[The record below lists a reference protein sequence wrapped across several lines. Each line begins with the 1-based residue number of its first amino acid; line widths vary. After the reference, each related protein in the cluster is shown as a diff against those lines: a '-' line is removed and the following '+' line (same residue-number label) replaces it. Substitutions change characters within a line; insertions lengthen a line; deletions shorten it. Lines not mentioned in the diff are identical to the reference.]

1 MIKYNL
7 FLFFAWLFVIP
18 AGLIRLYSKKDTFH
32 TLISRFAFFKN
43 SKPAKQT
50 IWCHAASV
58 GEFNTL
64 ETLIPDIKET
74 FKNYEILLTVSN
86 IVAYEQ
92 AKIWT
97 DEQIH
102 LAIAPLDFHSVLKR
116 FIKYWKPIALIT
128 MENEI
133 FPNRIVLLKK
143 ARCKIVWVNAR
154 ISTKSMKFWENNSTL
169 KNQVTKNIDHVFAQD
184 KITHERFKKLGF
196 DIQKLTQIENLK
208 KFRAPQKVDKIHI
221 KEINKSF
228 AYEDTIC
235 IASSH
240 PGEELIILDAFKL
253 ALQKNSNLKMILV
266 PRHPK
271 RIKEIVN
278 LIEEY
283 QFKYSVRSQNE
294 SPCSDNQIYLADT
307 IGELPL
313 WYSSCS
319 VTFVAGSLLPIGGH
333 TPYEPTFY
341 SSAIIHGPHFSN
353 FEDAYYTLNKNKG
366 ALKVT
371 NSEELSQAWEK
382 LRNKK
387 YRNNTI
393 LNAKNI
399 FYNSDEKDVLLNII
413 LKNIL
418 N

>member
-1 MIKYNL
+1 M
-7 FLFFAWLFVIP
+7 
-18 AGLIRLYSKKDTFH
+18 
-32 TLISRFAFFKN
+32 
-43 SKPAKQT
+43 
-50 IWCHAASV
+50 
-58 GEFNTL
+58 
-64 ETLIPDIKET
+64 
-74 FKNYEILLTVSN
+74 EILLTVSN

-154 ISTKSMKFWENNSTL
+154 ISTKSMKFWENNSNL

-208 KFRAPQKVDKIHI
+208 KFRAPQKVDEIQI

-228 AYEDTIC
+228 AYGDTIC

-253 ALQKNSNLKMILV
+253 ALQKKSNLKMILV

-271 RIKEIVN
+271 RMKEIVN

-307 IGELPL
+307 IGELSL

-393 LNAKNI
+393 SNAKNI

>member
-7 FLFFAWLFVIP
+7 FLFFAWLFIIP
-18 AGLIRLYSKKDTFH
+18 AGLIRLFSKKDTFH

-102 LAIAPLDFHSVLKR
+102 VAIAPLDFPNVLKR
-116 FIKYWKPIALIT
+116 FIKHWKPIALIT
-128 MENEI
+128 LENEI

-154 ISTKSMKFWENNSTL
+154 ISTKSMKFWENNSNL
-169 KNQVTKNIDHVFAQD
+169 KNRVTKNIDHVFAQD

-208 KFRAPQKVDKIHI
+208 KFRAPQKVDEIHI

-240 PGEELIILDAFKL
+240 PGEEVIILDAFKL
-253 ALQKNSNLKMILV
+253 ALQKKSNLKMILV

-353 FEDAYYTLNKNKG
+353 FEDAYDTLNKNKG

-371 NSEELSQAWEK
+371 NSEQLSQAWEK

>member
-1 MIKYNL
+1 LIKYNL

-18 AGLIRLYSKKDTFH
+18 AGFIRLYSKKDT
-32 TLISRFAFFKN
+32 LITFTNRFSFFKN
-43 SKPAKQT
+43 SKPEKQT
-50 IWCHAASV
+50 IWCHAASI

-64 ETLIPDIKET
+64 ETLIPSIKKT
-74 FKNYEILLTVSN
+74 FKNNEILITVSN

-92 AKIWT
+92 AKLWS
-97 DEQIH
+97 DKQIH
-102 LAIAPLDFHSVLKR
+102 IAIAPLDFPSVLKR
-116 FIKYWKPIALIT
+116 FIKYWKPITLIT

-154 ISTKSMKFWENNSTL
+154 ISTKSMKFWENNSNL
-169 KNQVTKNIDHVFAQD
+169 KNQVTKNIDHIFAQD

-196 DIQKLTQIENLK
+196 DTPKLTQIENLK
-208 KFRAPQKVDKIHI
+208 KFRTPQRVAKIRI

-240 PGEELIILDAFKL
+240 PGEEVIILDAFKL
-253 ALQKNSNLKMILV
+253 ALEKKSNLKMILV

-271 RIKEIVN
+271 RMKEIVN
-278 LIEEY
+278 LLEEY
-283 QFKYSVRSQNE
+283 NFKYSVRSDNE
-294 SPCSDNQIYLADT
+294 NPCINKQIYLADT

-353 FEDAYYTLNKNKG
+353 FEDAYDTLNKNKG

-393 LNAKNI
+393 SNARNI
-399 FYNSDEKDVLLNII
+399 FYNSDEKEKLINCIFEKVQN
-413 LKNIL
+413 
-418 N
+418 

>member
-18 AGLIRLYSKKDTFH
+18 AGLIRLCSKKDTLH

-97 DEQIH
+97 DEQTH

-143 ARCKIVWVNAR
+143 ARCKIIWVNAR
-154 ISTKSMKFWENNSTL
+154 ISTKSMKFWENNSNL

-208 KFRAPQKVDKIHI
+208 KFRAPQKVDEIHI

-228 AYEDTIC
+228 AYGDTIC

-253 ALQKNSNLKMILV
+253 ALQKKSDLKMILV

-271 RIKEIVN
+271 RMKEIVN

-307 IGELPL
+307 IGELSL

-353 FEDAYYTLNKNKG
+353 FEDAYDTLNKNKG

-371 NSEELSQAWEK
+371 NSEQLSQAWEK

>member
-1 MIKYNL
+1 L

-18 AGLIRLYSKKDTFH
+18 AGFIRLYSKKDTLI
-32 TLISRFAFFKN
+32 TLTNRFSFFNN
-43 SKPAKQT
+43 SKPERQT

-64 ETLIPDIKET
+64 ETLIPNMKET
-74 FKNYEILLTVSN
+74 FENYEILLTVSN

-92 AKIWT
+92 AKLWS
-97 DEQIH
+97 DKQIH
-102 LAIAPLDFHSVLKR
+102 IAIAPLDFPSVLKR
-116 FIKYWKPIALIT
+116 FIKYWKPITLIT

-154 ISTKSMKFWENNSTL
+154 ISTKSMKFWENNSNL

-208 KFRAPQKVDKIHI
+208 KFRAPQKVDEIHI

-253 ALQKNSNLKMILV
+253 ALQKKSNLKMILV

-271 RIKEIVN
+271 RMKEIVN

-393 LNAKNI
+393 SNAKNI

>member
-1 MIKYNL
+1 LIKYNL

-43 SKPAKQT
+43 SKPTKQT

-74 FKNYEILLTVSN
+74 FRNYEILLTVSN

-102 LAIAPLDFHSVLKR
+102 LAIAPLDFYSVLKR

-143 ARCKIVWVNAR
+143 AGCKIVWVNAR
-154 ISTKSMKFWENNSTL
+154 ISAKSMKFWENNSNL
-169 KNQVTKNIDHVFAQD
+169 KNQVIKNINHVFAQD
-184 KITHERFKKLGF
+184 KTTHERFKKLGF
-196 DIQKLTQIENLK
+196 EIQKLTQIENLK
-208 KFRAPQKVDKIHI
+208 KFRAPQSVDEIHI

-240 PGEELIILDAFKL
+240 PGEEVIILDAFKL
-253 ALQKNSNLKMILV
+253 ALQKKSNLKMIMV

-271 RIKEIVN
+271 RMKEILN

-393 LNAKNI
+393 SNAKNI

>member
-18 AGLIRLYSKKDTFH
+18 AGFIRLYSKKDTLI
-32 TLISRFAFFKN
+32 TLTNRFSFFNN
-43 SKPAKQT
+43 SKPERQT

-64 ETLIPDIKET
+64 ETLIPNIKET

-92 AKIWT
+92 AMKWADKQTHI
-97 DEQIH
+97 
-102 LAIAPLDFHSVLKR
+102 AIAPLDFRSVLKR
-116 FIKYWKPIALIT
+116 FIKYWKPITFIT
-128 MENEI
+128 IENEI

-143 ARCKIVWVNAR
+143 SGCKIVWVNAR
-154 ISTKSMKFWENNSTL
+154 ISVKSMKFWENNSNL
-169 KNQVTKNIDHVFAQD
+169 KNKVIENINHVFTQD
-184 KITHERFKKLGF
+184 KTTHERFKKLGF

-208 KFRAPQKVDKIHI
+208 KFRAPQKVDEIHI

-240 PGEELIILDAFKL
+240 PGEELIILDAFKI
-253 ALQKNSNLKMILV
+253 ALQKKSNLKMILV

-271 RIKEIVN
+271 RMKEIIN
-278 LIEEY
+278 LIEKY
-283 QFKYSVRSQNE
+283 QFKYSVRSKNE
-294 SPCSDNQIYLADT
+294 SPCINNQIYLADT

-333 TPYEPTFY
+333 TPYEPALY
-341 SSAIIHGPHFSN
+341 SSAIIHGQYFSN
-353 FEDAYYTLNKNKG
+353 FDEIYTKLNNSSG
-366 ALKVT
+366 AIKA
-371 NSEELSQAWEK
+371 NNPSQISSAWEK
-382 LRNKK
+382 LRESEYRKK
-387 YRNNTI
+387 TI
-393 LNAKNI
+393 SIAN
-399 FYNSDEKDVLLNII
+399 
-413 LKNIL
+413 NIL
-418 N
+418 FGSDRKKELITSILEKLKP

>member
-1 MIKYNL
+1 
-7 FLFFAWLFVIP
+7 
-18 AGLIRLYSKKDTFH
+18 
-32 TLISRFAFFKN
+32 
-43 SKPAKQT
+43 
-50 IWCHAASV
+50 
-58 GEFNTL
+58 
-64 ETLIPDIKET
+64 
-74 FKNYEILLTVSN
+74 
-86 IVAYEQ
+86 
-92 AKIWT
+92 
-97 DEQIH
+97 
-102 LAIAPLDFHSVLKR
+102 
-116 FIKYWKPIALIT
+116 

-133 FPNRIVLLKK
+133 FPNRIFLLKK

-154 ISTKSMKFWENNSTL
+154 ISTKSMKFWENNSNL

-208 KFRAPQKVDKIHI
+208 KFRAPQKVDVIHI

-240 PGEELIILDAFKL
+240 PGEEVIILDAFKL
-253 ALQKNSNLKMILV
+253 ALQKKSNLKMILV

-271 RIKEIVN
+271 RMKEIVN

-353 FEDAYYTLNKNKG
+353 FEDAYDTLNKNKG

-371 NSEELSQAWEK
+371 NSEQLSQAWEK

>member
-7 FLFFAWLFVIP
+7 FLFFAWLFIIP
-18 AGLIRLYSKKDTFH
+18 AGLIRLYSKKDTLH

-97 DEQIH
+97 DEQTH

-154 ISTKSMKFWENNSTL
+154 ISTKSMKFWENNSNL

-208 KFRAPQKVDKIHI
+208 KFRAPQKVDEIHI

-253 ALQKNSNLKMILV
+253 ALQKKSNLKMILV

-271 RIKEIVN
+271 RMKEIVN

-353 FEDAYYTLNKNKG
+353 FEDAYDTLNKNKG

-393 LNAKNI
+393 SNAKNI

>member
-18 AGLIRLYSKKDTFH
+18 AGFIRLYSKKDTLI
-32 TLISRFAFFKN
+32 TLTNRFSLFNN
-43 SKPAKQT
+43 SKPERQT

-64 ETLIPDIKET
+64 ETLIPNMKEA
-74 FKNYEILLTVSN
+74 FENYEILLTVSN

-92 AKIWT
+92 AKLWS
-97 DEQIH
+97 DKQIH
-102 LAIAPLDFHSVLKR
+102 IAIAPLDFPSVLKR
-116 FIKYWKPIALIT
+116 FIKYWKPVTLIT

-143 ARCKIVWVNAR
+143 DGCKIVWVNAR
-154 ISTKSMKFWENNSTL
+154 ISAKSAKFWEKNSKL
-169 KNQVTKNIDHVFAQD
+169 KDQIIRNIDHVFAQD

-208 KFRAPQKVDKIHI
+208 KFRTPQKVDEIHI

-240 PGEELIILDAFKL
+240 PGEEVIILDAFKL
-253 ALQKNSNLKMILV
+253 ALQKKSNLKMILV

-271 RIKEIVN
+271 RMKEIVN

-333 TPYEPTFY
+333 TPFEPTFY

-371 NSEELSQAWEK
+371 NSEQLSQAWEK

-393 LNAKNI
+393 SNAKNI

>member
-18 AGLIRLYSKKDTFH
+18 AGLVRLYSKKDTFH

-154 ISTKSMKFWENNSTL
+154 ISTKSMKFWENNSNL

-208 KFRAPQKVDKIHI
+208 KFRDPQKVDEIHI
-221 KEINKSF
+221 KAINKSF
-228 AYEDTIC
+228 ANEDTIC

-240 PGEELIILDAFKL
+240 PGEEVIILDAFKL
-253 ALQKNSNLKMILV
+253 ALQKKSNLKMILV

-271 RIKEIVN
+271 RTKEIVN

-353 FEDAYYTLNKNKG
+353 FKDAYDTLNKNKG
-366 ALKVT
+366 AIKVT
-371 NSEELSQAWEK
+371 NSEQLSQAWEK

-387 YRNNTI
+387 HRNNTI
-393 LNAKNI
+393 SNAKNI

-418 N
+418 S

>member
-154 ISTKSMKFWENNSTL
+154 ISTKSMKFWENNSNL

-208 KFRAPQKVDKIHI
+208 KFRAPQKVDEIHI

-228 AYEDTIC
+228 VYGDTIC

-253 ALQKNSNLKMILV
+253 ALQKKSNLKMILV

-271 RIKEIVN
+271 RMKEIVN

-371 NSEELSQAWEK
+371 NSEQLSQAWEK

>member
-64 ETLIPDIKET
+64 ETLIPSIKEK
-74 FKNYEILLTVSN
+74 FKNNEILITVSN

-92 AKIWT
+92 AKLWS
-97 DEQIH
+97 DKQIH
-102 LAIAPLDFHSVLKR
+102 IAIAPLDFHSVLKR

-154 ISTKSMKFWENNSTL
+154 ISTKSMKFWENNSNL

-208 KFRAPQKVDKIHI
+208 KFRAPQKVDEIQI

-228 AYEDTIC
+228 AYGDTIC

-253 ALQKNSNLKMILV
+253 ALQKKSNLKMILV

-271 RIKEIVN
+271 RMKEIVN

-307 IGELPL
+307 IGELSL

-393 LNAKNI
+393 SNAKNI

>member
-18 AGLIRLYSKKDTFH
+18 AGFIRLYSKKDTLI
-32 TLISRFAFFKN
+32 TLTNRFSFFNN
-43 SKPAKQT
+43 SKPERQT

-64 ETLIPDIKET
+64 ETLIPNMKET
-74 FKNYEILLTVSN
+74 FENYEILLTVSN

-92 AKIWT
+92 AKLWS
-97 DEQIH
+97 DKQIH
-102 LAIAPLDFHSVLKR
+102 IAIAPLDFHSVLKR

-154 ISTKSMKFWENNSTL
+154 ISTKSMKFWENNSNL

-208 KFRAPQKVDKIHI
+208 KFRAPQKVDEIHI

-228 AYEDTIC
+228 AYGDTIC

-253 ALQKNSNLKMILV
+253 ALQKKSNLKMILV

-271 RIKEIVN
+271 RMKEIVN

-353 FEDAYYTLNKNKG
+353 FEDAYDTLNKNKG

-371 NSEELSQAWEK
+371 NSVQLSQAWEK

-393 LNAKNI
+393 SNAKNI

>member
-7 FLFFAWLFVIP
+7 FLFFAWLFIIP
-18 AGLIRLYSKKDTFH
+18 AGLIRLYSKKDTLH

-92 AKIWT
+92 AKLWS
-97 DEQIH
+97 DKQIH
-102 LAIAPLDFHSVLKR
+102 IAIAPLDFPSVLKR
-116 FIKYWKPIALIT
+116 FIKYWKPITLIT

-154 ISTKSMKFWENNSTL
+154 ISTKSMKFWENNSNL

-208 KFRAPQKVDKIHI
+208 KFRAPQKVDEIHI

-253 ALQKNSNLKMILV
+253 ALQKKSNLKMILV

-271 RIKEIVN
+271 RMKEIVN

-371 NSEELSQAWEK
+371 NSEQLSQAWEK

-393 LNAKNI
+393 SNAKNI

>member
-18 AGLIRLYSKKDTFH
+18 AGFIRLYSKKDTLH

-74 FKNYEILLTVSN
+74 FEKYEILLTVSN

-143 ARCKIVWVNAR
+143 ARCKVVWVNAR
-154 ISTKSMKFWENNSTL
+154 ISTKSMKFWENNSNL
-169 KNQVTKNIDHVFAQD
+169 KNQVIKNIDYVFAQD

-208 KFRAPQKVDKIHI
+208 KFRAPQKVDEIHI

-228 AYEDTIC
+228 AYGDTIC

-253 ALQKNSNLKMILV
+253 ALQKKSNLKMILV

-271 RIKEIVN
+271 RMKEIVN

-333 TPYEPTFY
+333 TPYEPALY
-341 SSAIIHGPHFSN
+341 SSTIIHGQYFSN
-353 FEDAYYTLNKNKG
+353 FDEIYTKLNNNSG
-366 ALKVT
+366 AIKANNPLQI
-371 NSEELSQAWEK
+371 SSAWEK
-382 LRNKK
+382 LRDKEYRKK
-387 YRNNTI
+387 TI
-393 LNAKNI
+393 LIAN
-399 FYNSDEKDVLLNII
+399 
-413 LKNIL
+413 NIL
-418 N
+418 FGSNRKKELITSILEKLKP

>member
-1 MIKYNL
+1 LIKYNL

-18 AGLIRLYSKKDTFH
+18 AGFIRLYSKKDTLI
-32 TLISRFAFFKN
+32 TLTNRFSFFNN
-43 SKPAKQT
+43 SKPERQT

-64 ETLIPDIKET
+64 ETLIPNIKET
-74 FKNYEILLTVSN
+74 FENYEILLTVSN

-92 AKIWT
+92 AKLWS
-97 DEQIH
+97 DKQIH
-102 LAIAPLDFHSVLKR
+102 IAIAPLDFPSVLKR
-116 FIKYWKPIALIT
+116 FIKYWKPITLIT

-154 ISTKSMKFWENNSTL
+154 ISTKSMKFWENNSNL

-208 KFRAPQKVDKIHI
+208 KFRAPQKVDEIHI

-253 ALQKNSNLKMILV
+253 ALQKKSNLKMILV

-271 RIKEIVN
+271 RMKEIVN

-307 IGELPL
+307 IGELSL

-371 NSEELSQAWEK
+371 NSEQLSQAWEK

-393 LNAKNI
+393 SNAKNI

>member
-1 MIKYNL
+1 LIKYNL

-18 AGLIRLYSKKDTFH
+18 AGFIRLYSKKDT
-32 TLISRFAFFKN
+32 LITFTNRFSFFKN
-43 SKPAKQT
+43 SKPEKQT

-64 ETLIPDIKET
+64 ETLIPSIKEK
-74 FKNYEILLTVSN
+74 FKNNEILITVSN

-92 AKIWT
+92 AKLWSDKQT
-97 DEQIH
+97 H
-102 LAIAPLDFHSVLKR
+102 VAIAPLDFPNVLKR
-116 FIKYWKPIALIT
+116 FIKYWKPITLIT

-143 ARCKIVWVNAR
+143 ARCKIIWVNAR
-154 ISTKSMKFWENNSTL
+154 ISTKSMKFWENNSNL

-208 KFRAPQKVDKIHI
+208 KFRAPQKVDEIHI

-240 PGEELIILDAFKL
+240 PGEELIILDAFKI
-253 ALQKNSNLKMILV
+253 ALQKKSNLKMILV

-271 RIKEIVN
+271 RMKEIVN

-307 IGELPL
+307 IGELSL

-319 VTFVAGSLLPIGGH
+319 VTFVAGSLFPIGGH

-393 LNAKNI
+393 SNAKNI

>member
-18 AGLIRLYSKKDTFH
+18 AGFIRLYSKKDTLI
-32 TLISRFAFFKN
+32 TLTNRFSFFNN
-43 SKPAKQT
+43 SKPERQT

-64 ETLIPDIKET
+64 ETLIPNMKET
-74 FKNYEILLTVSN
+74 FENYEILLTVSN

-92 AKIWT
+92 AKLWS
-97 DEQIH
+97 DKQIH
-102 LAIAPLDFHSVLKR
+102 IAIAPLDFPSVLKR
-116 FIKYWKPIALIT
+116 FIKYWKPITLIT

-143 ARCKIVWVNAR
+143 DGCKIVWVNAR
-154 ISTKSMKFWENNSTL
+154 ISAKSAKFWEKNSKL
-169 KNQVTKNIDHVFAQD
+169 KDQIIRNIDHVFAQD

-208 KFRAPQKVDKIHI
+208 KFRTPQKVDEIHI

-253 ALQKNSNLKMILV
+253 ALQKKSYLKMILV

-271 RIKEIVN
+271 RMKEIIN
-278 LIEEY
+278 LIEKY
-283 QFKYSVRSQNE
+283 QFKYSVRSKNE
-294 SPCSDNQIYLADT
+294 SPCINNQIYLADT

-333 TPYEPTFY
+333 TPYEPALY
-341 SSAIIHGPHFSN
+341 SSAIIHGQYFSN
-353 FEDAYYTLNKNKG
+353 FDEIYTKLNNNSG
-366 ALKVT
+366 AIKTDNPLQIST
-371 NSEELSQAWEK
+371 AWEK
-382 LRNKK
+382 LRDTG
-387 YRNNTI
+387 YRKNTI
-393 LNAKNI
+393 LIANTILFGSNKKEEQI
-399 FYNSDEKDVLLNII
+399 TSILEK
-413 LKNIL
+413 LKL
-418 N
+418 

>member
-18 AGLIRLYSKKDTFH
+18 AGFIRLYSKKDTLI
-32 TLISRFAFFKN
+32 TLTNRFSFFNN
-43 SKPAKQT
+43 SKPERQT

-64 ETLIPDIKET
+64 ETLIPNMKET
-74 FKNYEILLTVSN
+74 FENYEILLTVSN

-92 AKIWT
+92 AKLWS
-97 DEQIH
+97 DKQIH
-102 LAIAPLDFHSVLKR
+102 IAIAPLDFHSVLKR

-154 ISTKSMKFWENNSTL
+154 ISTKSMKFWENNSNL

-208 KFRAPQKVDKIHI
+208 KFRAPQKVDEIHI

-253 ALQKNSNLKMILV
+253 ALQKKSNLKMILV

-271 RIKEIVN
+271 RMKEIVN

-333 TPYEPTFY
+333 TPYEPALY
-341 SSAIIHGPHFSN
+341 SSTIIHGQYFSN
-353 FEDAYYTLNKNKG
+353 FDEIYTKLNNSSG
-366 ALKVT
+366 AIKANNPLQI
-371 NSEELSQAWEK
+371 SSAWEK
-382 LRNKK
+382 LRDSEYRKK
-387 YRNNTI
+387 TI
-393 LNAKNI
+393 SIAN
-399 FYNSDEKDVLLNII
+399 
-413 LKNIL
+413 NIL
-418 N
+418 FGSDRKKELITSILEKLKP

>member
-18 AGLIRLYSKKDTFH
+18 AGFIRLYSKKDTLI
-32 TLISRFAFFKN
+32 TLTNRFSFFNN
-43 SKPAKQT
+43 SKPERQT

-64 ETLIPDIKET
+64 ETLIPNMKET
-74 FKNYEILLTVSN
+74 FENYEILLTVSN

-92 AKIWT
+92 AKLWS
-97 DEQIH
+97 DKQIH
-102 LAIAPLDFHSVLKR
+102 IAIAPLDFPSVLKR
-116 FIKYWKPIALIT
+116 FIKYWKPITLIT

-154 ISTKSMKFWENNSTL
+154 ISTKSMKFWENNSNL

-208 KFRAPQKVDKIHI
+208 KFRAPQKVDEIHI

-228 AYEDTIC
+228 AYGDTIC

-253 ALQKNSNLKMILV
+253 ALQKKSNLKMILV

-271 RIKEIVN
+271 RMKEIVN

-353 FEDAYYTLNKNKG
+353 FEDAYDTLNKNKG

-371 NSEELSQAWEK
+371 NSVQLSQAWEK

-393 LNAKNI
+393 SNAKNI

>member
-18 AGLIRLYSKKDTFH
+18 AGFIRLYSKKDT
-32 TLISRFAFFKN
+32 LITFTNRFSLFNN
-43 SKPAKQT
+43 SKPEKQT

-64 ETLIPDIKET
+64 ETLIPNMKET
-74 FKNYEILLTVSN
+74 FENYEILLTVSN

-92 AKIWT
+92 AKLWS
-97 DEQIH
+97 DKQIH
-102 LAIAPLDFHSVLKR
+102 IAIAPLDFPSVLKR
-116 FIKYWKPIALIT
+116 FIKYWKPITLIT

-154 ISTKSMKFWENNSTL
+154 ISTKSMKFWENNSNL

-208 KFRAPQKVDKIHI
+208 KFRAPQKVDEIHI

-228 AYEDTIC
+228 AYGDTIC

-253 ALQKNSNLKMILV
+253 ALQKKSNLKMILV

-271 RIKEIVN
+271 RMKEIVN

-307 IGELPL
+307 IGELSL

-393 LNAKNI
+393 SNAKNI

>member
-18 AGLIRLYSKKDTFH
+18 AGFIRLYSKKDTLI
-32 TLISRFAFFKN
+32 TLTNRFSFFNN
-43 SKPAKQT
+43 SKPERQT

-64 ETLIPDIKET
+64 ETLIPSIREK
-74 FKNYEILLTVSN
+74 FKNNEILITVSN

-92 AKIWT
+92 AKLWSDKQTHI
-97 DEQIH
+97 
-102 LAIAPLDFHSVLKR
+102 AIAPLDFPNVLKR
-116 FIKYWKPIALIT
+116 FIKYWKPITLIT

-143 ARCKIVWVNAR
+143 ARCKIIWVNAR
-154 ISTKSMKFWENNSTL
+154 ISTKSMKFWENNSNL

-208 KFRAPQKVDKIHI
+208 KFRAPQKVDVIHI

-240 PGEELIILDAFKL
+240 PGEEVIILDAFKL
-253 ALQKNSNLKMILV
+253 ALQKQSNLKMILV

-353 FEDAYYTLNKNKG
+353 FEDAYDTLNKNKG

-371 NSEELSQAWEK
+371 NSEQLSQAWEK